1 MGFSV
6 RLWWVVSTTSPPC
19 SQWAARCRSNC
30 ATPCLS
36 SAVKGSSRIHKGGGE
51 IQPCQA
57 DATLLTG
64 GQGVTGHVFE
74 APQSY
79 LGKGLPDRVA
89 ARGLM
94 QSAEQ

>member
-1 MGFSV
+1 MLVERGERFIEDPQ
-6 RLWWVVSTTSPPC
+6 R
-19 SQWAARCRSNC
+19 RR
-30 ATPCLS
+30 
-36 SAVKGSSRIHKGGGE
+36 RE

-94 QSAEQ
+94 QSAEPGEIFFRSQQPLIPAA